1 MQFIW
6 EAMSKYQQHSGVNT
20 NFEQTQ
26 GMGPLVKKK
35 KALSERGSAGHCR
48 RQLALCT
55 PGEGPPG
62 RRTLAVLP
70 SHRPSPAAQPGG
82 AVRGFAM
89 PGEELC
95 TASWFGNKGGNN
107 RAGRVQHF
115 VSCR

>member
-1 MQFIW
+1 M
-6 EAMSKYQQHSGVNT
+6 
-20 NFEQTQ
+20 
-26 GMGPLVKKK
+26 
-35 KALSERGSAGHCR
+35 
-48 RQLALCT
+48 
-55 PGEGPPG
+55 
-62 RRTLAVLP
+62 LP